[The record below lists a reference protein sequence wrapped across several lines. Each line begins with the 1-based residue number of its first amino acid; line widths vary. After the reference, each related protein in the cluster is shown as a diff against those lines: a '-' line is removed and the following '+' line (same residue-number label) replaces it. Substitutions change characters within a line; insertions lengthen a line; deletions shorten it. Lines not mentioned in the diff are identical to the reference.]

1 MATASPSLPAQLRGA
16 SPALLYNASAP
27 NALGQLPWAAIS
39 FVVPMSGTQRL
50 TISLGSAG
58 GGAIGGAVSGSAASQ
73 LLPLAGHGPGRFDGA
88 APGGRKHRH
97 RSRGQGPEAVR
108 RALVGADAAF
118 LIGGPPGA
126 VPRRGQLDLAAQGR
140 LPVAGQR
147 YGAAEKR
154 ELQQLVFTEEKAA
167 AEAFAKVKAGS
178 SLADVAKE
186 MRANV
191 LVIDHHVSEDD
202 ISDRWFKDTSAEAT
216 ARIVYEIGL
225 RLKVPLTE
233 RIATPLYAGLST
245 DTGGFRF
252 PSTSGESFRVAA
264 RLVDAGAS
272 PPPIYRELFEQDS
285 IARLHLVGR
294 TLAGAEVS
302 HEGRVI
308 LSTVRQSD
316 IKEVHALPAD
326 TEDLVNLTLAVKGTE
341 VGVIL
346 IEQPDGRIKT
356 SFRSRC
362 HVDCNALAK
371 TFGGGGHKAAAG
383 AILPGPFDAARE
395 QVVAAVDAAVRHA

>member
-1 MATASPSLPAQLRGA
+1 MRLDWASLLDVLRGCNRVVLTSHVRPDCDALGSELGMLGILEAIGKDVRIVNAQATPAGLAWIDPAHRLESLAGGVKKQDLLDRDLLIVLDTSAWAQLGA
-16 SPALLYNASAP
+16 M
-27 NALGQLPWAAIS
+27 GDI
-39 FVVPMSGTQRL
+39 
-50 TISLGSAG
+50 
-58 GGAIGGAVSGSAASQ
+58 
-73 LLPLAGHGPGRFDGA
+73 
-88 APGGRKHRH
+88 
-97 RSRGQGPEAVR
+97 
-108 RALVGADAAF
+108 
-118 LIGGPPGA
+118 
-126 VPRRGQLDLAAQGR
+126 
-140 LPVAGQR
+140 
-147 YGAAEKR
+147 
-154 ELQQLVFTEEKAA
+154 
-167 AEAFAKVKAGS
+167 
-178 SLADVAKE
+178 AKE
-186 MRANV
+186 MRERV
-191 LVIDHHVSEDD
+191 LVVDHHVSEDD

-272 PPPIYRELFEQDS
+272 PPTIYRELFEQDS